1 MWSLTRSTPF
11 PDSLLSLCSPSFL
24 APAAFLT
31 ISVMVLS
38 YSITDGIGAGLVSYT
53 LMSVLAYLAELIKY
67 AFTKK
72 DKPQWN
78 ISAVAIIVSLLFCVY
93 FFVPA
98 TLF

>member
-1 MWSLTRSTPF
+1 MMKNNIKAIDFRTAINAT
-11 PDSLLSLCSPSFL
+11 
-24 APAAFLT
+24 AAFLT

-53 LMSVLAYLAELIKY
+53 VMSILAYIAELIKY
-67 AFTKK
+67 AITKK
-72 DKPQWN
+72 DKPKWE